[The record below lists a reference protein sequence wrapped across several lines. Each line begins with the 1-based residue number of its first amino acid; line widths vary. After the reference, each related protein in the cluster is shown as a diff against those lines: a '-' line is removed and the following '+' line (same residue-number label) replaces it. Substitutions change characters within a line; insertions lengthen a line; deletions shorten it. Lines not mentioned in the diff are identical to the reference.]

1 MAMTNLSPAIDFFL
15 ERAGFSFDPATETAE
30 EGKLRA
36 ANALAA
42 AEAWAADPANEVS
55 IDWER
60 DYEADLDDNCDCG
73 EDHGPNYVGI
83 VYVAGEVKASL
94 GAVTFGEDGLN
105 DPYRRVV
112 EAELASEAMEE
123 DALVPGEEPDMR
135 AHRLA
140 EAIVDAML
148 EAPSL
153 DLSVYNAARAVLIKE
168 FAS

>member
-1 MAMTNLSPAIDFFL
+1 MTNLSPAIDFFL
-15 ERAGFSFDPATETAE
+15 ERAGFGFDPATETAE

-73 EDHGPNYVGI
+73 IDHGPNYVGI
-83 VYVAGEVKASL
+83 VYVNGEVKASL
-94 GAVTFGEDGLN
+94 GAVTFSEDGLN
-105 DPYRRVV
+105 GSPYRRVV
-112 EAELASEAMEE
+112 EAELALEAMEE

-140 EAIVDAML
+140 EAIIDAMRADPTL
-148 EAPSL
+148 SL
-153 DLSVYNAARAVLIKE
+153 YNAAREVLIKE